1 MQNKRNKYTLSYT
14 VYITL
19 SSMQPYISNLRT
31 ISLNILLLYKNF
43 FHWNLSKIC
52 IFLYSTIAGVIAS
65 IPFVGVMV
73 YQFFASYRELG
84 VSVSG
89 DEFMLSH
96 IPTVI
101 ITVIMLLCIV
111 AVFICTFTYGNF
123 LLQNVYKSYLK

>member
-1 MQNKRNKYTLSYT
+1 
-14 VYITL
+14 
-19 SSMQPYISNLRT
+19 MQPYISNLRT